1 MVAYND
7 DAMNALWERYDGPR
21 RVQEVA
27 ASMGMP
33 ETAPPVDPGR
43 WGQATTTA
51 VDFAGVLSALED
63 MLDLRDAEMLLG
75 WMRSTTAVAS
85 DGFYQRFGLLAT
97 GSGPVAAKQ
106 GWMCCIDDRRRLHSA
121 GVIEGSRVVVLLGDF
136 PAATSWART
145 ASAFDTATA
154 AVLTALGWPTEGR

>member
-1 MVAYND
+1 MTYTASLVKPLVVARLLALDRSGSVQLSGTDLALMERAVVASDD

-33 ETAPPVDPGR
+33 ETAPPVDRGR

-51 VDFAGVLSALED
+51 ADFAGFLSAFED

-106 GWMCCIDDRRRLHSA
+106 GWMCCIDDRRRLH
-121 GVIEGSRVVVLLGDF
+121 
-136 PAATSWART
+136 
-145 ASAFDTATA
+145 
-154 AVLTALGWPTEGR
+154 